1 MPCETPWGPL
11 MPDLDT
17 VLSRAGEPLQALA
30 DLDVP
35 AVVLRGAYDPEQ
47 CRRLIERFIR
57 MGLMRD
63 AATPTSLDRG
73 DRRLRIDIGTSLG
86 NRGSDKEAFFLHAV
100 ETHRLFRFLFEGF
113 ENPVSVIY
121 DALTRLAAGKQV
133 QTAGEP
139 DGRRYGPTIFRIHYE
154 GQFYRPHIDH
164 VRIREKRTD
173 YAVYRFEHQFAGVL
187 CLQNASQKGRSP
199 QGILHRCEWQPEV
212 QPYLEAGS
220 FHDYAAERKI
230 ENCRVELDPGD
241 LYFFNTGCVHE
252 VPAVAGDQPRI
263 VLAAFI
269 GFSPDDDDVY
279 VWS

>member
-1 MPCETPWGPL
+1 M
-11 MPDLDT
+11 
-17 VLSRAGEPLQALA
+17 
-30 DLDVP
+30 
-35 AVVLRGAYDPEQ
+35 
-47 CRRLIERFIR
+47 
-57 MGLMRD
+57 
-63 AATPTSLDRG
+63 
-73 DRRLRIDIGTSLG
+73 
-86 NRGSDKEAFFLHAV
+86 
-100 ETHRLFRFLFEGF
+100 
-113 ENPVSVIY
+113 
-121 DALTRLAAGKQV
+121 
-133 QTAGEP
+133 
-139 DGRRYGPTIFRIHYE
+139 
-154 GQFYRPHIDH
+154 
-164 VRIREKRTD
+164 RIREKRTD

-187 CLQNASQKGRSP
+187 CLQNASEKGRSP

-220 FHDYAAERKI
+220 FHEYAAERKI